1 VTSVNVA
8 SESASNVSL
17 ARLYVLRAMYLLNLI
32 LLGSDVWPGILFSTK
47 TWDPIAGVAISFWA
61 ALSALSCLGLR
72 YPLAMLPLLFLQL
85 FYKIVWLLAVAR
97 PLHFAG
103 SAEEMTTVFVVGLVL
118 DAIVIPWPY
127 VWSLFV
133 RARGERWR

>member
-1 VTSVNVA
+1 MTSTNVA
-8 SESASNVSL
+8 GESVSRVSL

-32 LLGSDVWPGILFSTK
+32 LLGSDVWPGIVFSNK
-47 TWDPIAGVAISFWA
+47 VWDPTPGVAISFWA

-85 FYKIVWLLAVAR
+85 FYTVVWLLAVAR

-103 SAEEMTTVFVVGLVL
+103 SAKEMTTVFIVGLVL
-118 DAIVIPWPY
+118 DIIVIPWPY
-127 VWSLFV
+127 VWSHFV
-133 RARGERWR
+133 KARGDRWK

>member
-1 VTSVNVA
+1 VTLTNVA
-8 SESASNVSL
+8 GESVSAVSL

-32 LLGSDVWPGILFSTK
+32 LLGSDVWPGIIFSNK
-47 TWDPIAGVAISFWA
+47 AWDPTPGVAISFWA
-61 ALSALSCLGLR
+61 ALSALSGLGLR

-103 SAEEMTTVFVVGLVL
+103 SAKEMTTVFIVGLVL
-118 DAIVIPWPY
+118 DVIVIPWPY
-127 VWSLFV
+127 AWSHFV
-133 RARGERWR
+133 KARGDRWR

>member
-1 VTSVNVA
+1 MTSTNVA
-8 SESASNVSL
+8 GESVSRVSL

-32 LLGSDVWPGILFSTK
+32 LLGSDVWPGIVFSNK
-47 TWDPIAGVAISFWA
+47 VWDPTPGVAISFWA

-85 FYKIVWLLAVAR
+85 FYKVVWLLAVAR

-103 SAEEMTTVFVVGLVL
+103 SAKEMTTVFIVGLVL
-118 DAIVIPWPY
+118 DIIVIPWPY
-127 VWSLFV
+127 VWSHFV
-133 RARGERWR
+133 KARGDRWK